1 MAEPEAMREEKER
14 HHYVV
19 RQMADFYQPLM
30 DISSDGVAI
39 YLDDEHK
46 LCNQNLADMCGYSIE
61 EWSAL
66 RPFLD
71 TFVAPESRED
81 AAATYEE
88 VSSTGISK
96 TSEQTWLRK
105 DGTKFRIQMAIT
117 PVISGDDLFTLMLV
131 KALAPR
137 FMGI

>member
-19 RQMADFYQPLM
+19 QQMADFYEPLM
-30 DISSDGVAI
+30 NVSSDGVAI

-46 LCNQNLADMCGYSIE
+46 LCNQNLADMFGYSVE
-61 EWSAL
+61 EWSAKF
-66 RPFLD
+66 PFLD
-71 TFVAPESRED
+71 IFVAAESRDD
-81 AAATYEE
+81 AATAYEE
-88 VSSTGISK
+88 VNSKGVSK

-117 PVISGDDLFTLMLV
+117 PVIAGDDLFTLMLV
-131 KALAPR
+131 KR
-137 FMGI
+137 V

>member
-19 RQMADFYQPLM
+19 QQMADFYQPLM
-30 DISSDGVAI
+30 DTSSDGVAI

-46 LCNQNLADMCGYSIE
+46 LCNQHLADMCGYSVD
-61 EWSAL
+61 EWSAKF
-66 RPFLD
+66 PFLD
-71 TFVAPESRED
+71 NFVAEESRED

-88 VSSTGISK
+88 VSSTGVSK
-96 TSEQTWLRK
+96 ISEQTWLRK

-117 PVISGDDLFTLMLV
+117 PVIAGDDLFALMLV
-131 KALAPR
+131 KR
-137 FMGI
+137 I